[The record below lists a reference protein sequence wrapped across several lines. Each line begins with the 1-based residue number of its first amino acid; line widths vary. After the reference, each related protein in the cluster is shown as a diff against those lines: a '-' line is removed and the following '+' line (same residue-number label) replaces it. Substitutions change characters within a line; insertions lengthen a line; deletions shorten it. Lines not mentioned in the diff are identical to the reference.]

1 MEYIILWVFALFG
14 LWSLISNIVESIYS
28 KNRECNV
35 DIILNVHNQE
45 NTIELLLDE
54 LSKVEMIGKI
64 IIYDN
69 GSTDGTVDI
78 VKKIQ
83 RNNKKV
89 IFNETT

>member
-1 MEYIILWVFALFG
+1 MEYIILWILALFG
-14 LWSLISNIVESIYS
+14 LWCLISYILESLYTA
-28 KNRECNV
+28 NMGNYF

-45 NTIELLLDE
+45 NTIEFLINQ
-54 LSKVEMIGKI
+54 LSRVDMVGKI
-64 IIYDN
+64 IVCDN

-78 VKKIQ
+78 IRKIQ